1 MLRLH
6 VQRPPDLVDYQLT
19 GMYGPARNLVWEATT
34 KSGKTVSGVGWQM
47 EHWACY
53 RNGVEFREPWRRGL
67 RAAGN
72 HVWFAPS
79 IKQAKIAY
87 RRAKKS
93 VRPWIEAG
101 VVKSNDSDRSLVILE
116 GGIETSRWEFWTTDN
131 LDALYGDEVDSAVI
145 DEASRHRAAADDAIQ
160 TLCTKKRAPRRYIG
174 NVKDKVNWQ
183 WKLARAVQA
192 ADPPFDRDWM
202 WLKTTIWDAC
212 DAGIHDRSEIEQIR
226 ATMAAKGAL
235 HIFRRDYEADPE
247 GTNMAF
253 PSDVLERCQDAPS
266 VPKGRNVLLVD
277 PGGVSDP
284 CGIVVCRVDPR
295 GDEYTAEVIHAE
307 RWWGPSHRLEALVAE
322 HVKRWSPAGIALDRA
337 HDSLVSACKANW
349 GKRVH
354 VVSRQHMWDSYG
366 VVRSMAHSGSL
377 RIPPA
382 MTELLDDLGNV
393 AVDGEQLVVPHYD
406 ITRYVDGAER
416 TAQSHCDL
424 AEALIRMGAVL
435 GTIGRQTTRIAP
447 GATGGYTPP
456 SPDPVRSIFG

>member
-1 MLRLH
+1 MRVHLK
-6 VQRPPDLVDYQLT
+6 RPDMVGYQLH
-19 GMYGPARNLVWEATT
+19 GMFGPHRDLVWEAST
-34 KSGKTVSGVGWQM
+34 KVGKTVSALWWQLEQWM
-47 EHWACY
+47 RY
-53 RNGVEFREPWRRGL
+53 PYGTPFGEPWRTDLTACGIQ
-67 RAAGN
+67 
-72 HVWFAPS
+72 VWFAPS

-87 RRAKKS
+87 RR
-93 VRPWIEAG
+93 VRRPLQPLIEAG
-101 VVKSNDSDRSLVILE
+101 IVKKNDTDRSYTVWANGLE
-116 GGIETSRWEFWTTDN
+116 VGRWEFWTTEN
-131 LDALYGDEVDSAVI
+131 VDAIYGDEIDGAVI
-145 DEASRHRAAADDAIQ
+145 DEASRHRSQADDAIQ
-160 TLCTKKRAPRRYIG
+160 TLVTKKRAPRRYVG
-174 NVKDKVNWQ
+174 NVKDMTNWQ
-183 WKLARAVQA
+183 YKLARAVEA
-192 ADPPFDRDWM
+192 GDEPFNHGWCHI
-202 WLKTTIWDAC
+202 KSTVWDAV
-212 DAGIHDRSEIEQIR
+212 DAKIHDRAEIEQIR